1 MTSNVSKGKFAEDL
15 AVRFLTDKGFA
26 ILARNYRC
34 RFGEID
40 IIFEDKSDNSEGATS
55 WLVFCEVKAKFG
67 PDFGLPEDE
76 FNNQKYERF
85 NMTIL
90 DYLAKHEINHENY
103 RIDLIAMDMDVATQ
117 TAKVRHHKNFY

>member
-1 MTSNVSKGKFAEDL
+1 MASNVSKGKFAEDL
-15 AVRFLTDKGFA
+15 AVRFLTEKGFV

-40 IIFEDKSDNSEGATS
+40 IIFDDHGQI
-55 WLVFCEVKAKFG
+55 VFCEVKAKFG

-85 NMTIL
+85 NLTIL
-90 DYLAKHEINHENY
+90 EYLSKHEINHENY

-117 TAKVRHHKNFY
+117 TARVRHHKNFY